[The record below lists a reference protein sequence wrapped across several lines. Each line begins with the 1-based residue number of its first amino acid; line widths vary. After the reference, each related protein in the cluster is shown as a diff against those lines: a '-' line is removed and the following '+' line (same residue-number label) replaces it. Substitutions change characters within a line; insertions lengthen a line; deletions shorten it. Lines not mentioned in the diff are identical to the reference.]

1 MYLEVITV
9 LHYNRLDDVIDA
21 YVSKACVSSK

>member
-9 LHYNRLDDVIDA
+9 LHYSKQDDVIQA
-21 YVSKACVSSK
+21 YVSQSCVSSK